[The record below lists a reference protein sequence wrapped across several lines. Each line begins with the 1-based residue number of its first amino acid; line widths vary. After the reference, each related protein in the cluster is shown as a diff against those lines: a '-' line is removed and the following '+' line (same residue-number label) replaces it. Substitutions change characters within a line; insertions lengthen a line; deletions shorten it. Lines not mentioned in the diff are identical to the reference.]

1 MKTGQQQ
8 VVIIFFGLI
17 FILILY
23 NFPTNVVGDDDQ
35 TINTPPKENS
45 VEKALKLVNSSNPME
60 GVFMLRKILEE
71 DPKNKEVLFNLG
83 VLSIQSKQFQNAIER
98 FNQLLI
104 IDSLDKRAYLQLG
117 IANFELEKKKEAT
130 FFFNKIKDSK
140 DASLIEELNK
150 YLNK

>member
-8 VVIIFFGLI
+8 VLIIFFGLI

-23 NFPTNVVGDDDQ
+23 NLPTNVVGDDDQ

-83 VLSIQSKQFQNAIER
+83 VLSIQ
-98 FNQLLI
+98 
-104 IDSLDKRAYLQLG
+104 
-117 IANFELEKKKEAT
+117 
-130 FFFNKIKDSK
+130 
-140 DASLIEELNK
+140 
-150 YLNK
+150 